1 MNLNDF
7 LILEKRIAQI
17 SSKIEVVFAFDVI
30 KTIHSK
36 GRENFD
42 SRGLNVSTIGYISN
56 AEMSDFVNWFRRE
69 ISESIISGDI
79 VDGTNFVIRSEPR
92 QLSMAIIAESISMT
106 YWKLVIKT
114 VFRETS
120 EYKLKV
126 AKGQLVLEK

>member
-17 SSKIEVVFAFDVI
+17 SSSIEVTFAFDVV
-30 KTIHSK
+30 KTKHTEDRK
-36 GRENFD
+36 DFD
-42 SRGLNVSTIGYISN
+42 SRGLDVSTLGYISN

-69 ISESIISGDI
+69 IAESIINGDI
-79 VDGTNFVIRSEPR
+79 VHNTNFVIRSEPR
-92 QLSMAIIAESISMT
+92 QLSMVIIAECVSLN
-106 YWKLVIKT
+106 YWKLIIKT

-126 AKGQLVLEK
+126 YANQLVLEK